1 MHRLTSATIDN
12 EADLRTLLGEPQP
25 VVVSKI
31 VDRLNHATRRFIEL
45 SPFVCLAT
53 SDADGHCDV
62 SPRGDPAGFVRIL
75 DDRTLLVP
83 DRPGN
88 RIADSL
94 RNILQNPR
102 VAVLFVLPGLGDSF
116 RVNGRAT
123 LITDQALLAPS
134 AVEGKPP
141 KLGIVIDIEQ
151 CYTQCP
157 KAFIRSHLWD
167 PEQFVAQSAIPT
179 SGEVLRA
186 IHGESF
192 DGDDYDAQRAA
203 RYAKR
208 EGFY

>member
-45 SPFVCLAT
+45 APFVCLAT

-94 RNILQNPR
+94 RNMLQNPR
-102 VAVLFVLPGLGDSF
+102 VAVLFVLPGLGESF

-157 KAFIRSHLWD
+157 KAFIRSHLWE
-167 PEQFVAQSAIPT
+167 PERFVPQSAIPT

>member
-102 VAVLFVLPGLGDSF
+102 VAVLFVLPGLGESF

-167 PEQFVAQSAIPT
+167 PERFVAQSAIPT

>member
-31 VDRLNHATRRFIEL
+31 VDRLNHVTRRFIEL

-75 DDRTLLVP
+75 DDQTLLVP

-102 VAVLFVLPGLGDSF
+102 VAVLFMLPGLGESF

-134 AVEGKPP
+134 AIEG
-141 KLGIVIDIEQ
+141 
-151 CYTQCP
+151 
-157 KAFIRSHLWD
+157 
-167 PEQFVAQSAIPT
+167 
-179 SGEVLRA
+179 
-186 IHGESF
+186 
-192 DGDDYDAQRAA
+192 
-203 RYAKR
+203 
-208 EGFY
+208 

>member
-1 MHRLTSATIDN
+1 MHPLTSATIDS

-31 VDRLNHATRRFIEL
+31 VDRLNLTTRCFIEL
-45 SPFVCLAT
+45 APFICLAT

-62 SPRGDPAGFVRIL
+62 SPRGDPAGFVQIL

-83 DRPGN
+83 ERPGN

-94 RNILQNPR
+94 RNILVNPR
-102 VAVLFVLPGLGDSF
+102 VAMLFLLPGLGESF

-123 LITDQALLAPS
+123 LITDQMLLAPS
-134 AVEGKPP
+134 AIEGRSP
-141 KLGIVIDIEQ
+141 KLGILVDIDE

-157 KAFIRSHLWD
+157 KAFIRSHLWE
-167 PEQFVAQSAIPT
+167 PERFLEQSAVPT
-179 SGEVLRA
+179 SGAVLRA